1 MTRQNHG
8 TARRTGSDKEAER
21 VGSNGLHRSHKDVIN
36 RLKRA
41 DGHLQKI
48 VAMMESGRS
57 CLEIAQQMH
66 AVIRALD
73 NAKAVLIH
81 DHIDHCIEQVAG
93 PVALSAR
100 GPLDEFKEITKFL

>member
-1 MTRQNHG
+1 MSRLDSKQG
-8 TARRTGSDKEAER
+8 RLPSRER
-21 VGSNGLHRSHKDVIN
+21 AVETEPREGLHRSHRDVIN

-48 VAMMESGRS
+48 IAMLEDNRG

-81 DHIDHCIEQVAG
+81 DHIDHCIETVTG
-93 PVALSAR
+93 PIARDER

>member
-1 MTRQNHG
+1 M
-8 TARRTGSDKEAER
+8 ARPDAKQER
-21 VGSNGLHRSHKDVIN
+21 VSREDLSQEKESRDGVHRSHKDVVN

-48 VAMMESGRS
+48 ITMIEDNRGCV
-57 CLEIAQQMH
+57 EIAQQMH

-73 NAKAVLIH
+73 TAKAVLIH
-81 DHIDHCIEQVAG
+81 DHIDHCIESVTG
-93 PVALSAR
+93 PIARDAR